1 MGHSLGAGTVTQRE
15 LIGRTITVL
24 ALVILAWFLVWLVVQ
39 VTEVLVLLLVSG
51 ILASGLAP
59 LVRVLQRWRIPGGMR
74 FSRGLAIFALYL
86 VLFAVFLLILSIILI
101 PAVNETGRF
110 VQQLPQLLT
119 RLRPMLTELHGRQP
133 WLPDLAGT
141 LDRLPTMVS
150 NLSRFGPEAADVAFR
165 FLGGLTAV
173 ITVLVF
179 TFYMLLEGADIK
191 RGMIALFPPAE
202 RPRVGML
209 LDRIGT
215 KFGGWL
221 RAQLL
226 LSLSVAVPVT
236 AGLFLFRMPYPFLLG
251 IIAGIGELIPMVGP
265 TLGASVAILVALS
278 QQTWQLVGVIVFYVV
293 VLNIEPHI
301 LVPRIMS
308 QVIGMSPILTLA
320 ALLTGIKL
328 LGILGGLL
336 AVPVAAAL
344 QVVVAEI
351 VHEMLPY
358 SVSPPPPLPES
369 ARAPAPESQRPARR
383 RPNAR

>member
-1 MGHSLGAGTVTQRE
+1 MGRSLGAGTVTQRE

-24 ALVILAWFLVWLVVQ
+24 ALVILAWFLMWLVVQ

-59 LVRVLQRWRIPGGMR
+59 LVRLLQRWRIPGGMR
-74 FSRGLAIFALYL
+74 FSRGVAIF
-86 VLFAVFLLILSIILI
+86 
-101 PAVNETGRF
+101 
-110 VQQLPQLLT
+110 
-119 RLRPMLTELHGRQP
+119 
-133 WLPDLAGT
+133 
-141 LDRLPTMVS
+141 MVS
-150 NLSRFGPEAADVAFR
+150 NLSRFGPQAANVAFR

-191 RGMIALFPPAE
+191 RGMVTLFPPEE
-202 RPRVGML
+202 RSRVSMV

-226 LSLSVAVPVT
+226 LSLSIAVPVT
-236 AGLFLFRMPYPFLLG
+236 AGLYLLGMPYPFLLG

-278 QQTWQLVGVIVFYVV
+278 QQTWQLFGVIIFYVI
-293 VLNIEPHI
+293 VLNVEPHV

-308 QVIGMSPILTLA
+308 QVVGMSPILTLT
-320 ALLTGIKL
+320 ALLTGVRL

-358 SVSPPPPLPES
+358 SASPPPPFPES
-369 ARAPAPESQRPARR
+369 ARAPATESQRPARR

>member
-1 MGHSLGAGTVTQRE
+1 VTQRE
-15 LIGRTITVL
+15 LIGRTVTVL
-24 ALVILAWFLVWLVVQ
+24 ALIILAWFLVWLVTQ
-39 VTEVLVLLLVSG
+39 VTEVLVLLLVSA

-59 LVRVLQRWRIPGGMR
+59 LVRLLQRWRIPGGMR
-74 FSRGLAIFALYL
+74 FSRGVAIFALYL
-86 VLFAVFLLILSIILI
+86 ALFGVFLLILSIILI
-101 PAVNETGRF
+101 PAVNETGKF

-119 RLRPMLTELHGRQP
+119 RLRPLLSQLHARQP
-133 WLPDLAGT
+133 WIPDLAGI
-141 LDRLPTMVS
+141 LDRLPTMVG
-150 NLSRFGPEAADVAFR
+150 NLSRFGPQAANVAFR

-179 TFYMLLEGADIK
+179 TFYMLLEGAEIK
-191 RGMIALFPPAE
+191 RGVIALFPPAE
-202 RPRVGML
+202 RSRVGTV

-236 AGLFLFRMPYPFLLG
+236 VGLSLLRMPYPFLLG

-265 TLGASVAILVALS
+265 TLGAAVAFLVALS
-278 QQTWQLVGVIVFYVV
+278 QQPWQLIGVIVFYVV
-293 VLNIEPHI
+293 VLNVEPHV

-308 QVIGMSPILTLA
+308 QVVGMSPILTLT
-320 ALLTGIKL
+320 ALLTGIRL

-344 QVVVAEI
+344 QVVVAE
-351 VHEMLPY
+351 VVREMLPY
-358 SVSPPPPLPES
+358 SASPPPPFPES
-369 ARAPAPESQRPARR
+369 GRAPASESERPARR
-383 RPNAR
+383 RPGDR